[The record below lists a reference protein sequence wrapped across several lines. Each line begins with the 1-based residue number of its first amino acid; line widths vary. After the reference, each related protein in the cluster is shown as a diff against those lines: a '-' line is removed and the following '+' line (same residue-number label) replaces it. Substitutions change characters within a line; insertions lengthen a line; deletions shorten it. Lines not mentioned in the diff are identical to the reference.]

1 MDPKK
6 LTALSVKFKNIFAMF
21 NQFYIDIYCLS
32 QRTKCY
38 TSHRN
43 SIEKITT
50 CSDILFAAYGRF
62 EPSIK

>member
-1 MDPKK
+1 
-6 LTALSVKFKNIFAMF
+6 MF

-32 QRTKCY
+32 QRPKCY

-43 SIEKITT
+43 NIEKITT
-50 CSDILFAAYGRF
+50 CGDILFAAYGHF